1 MADRAS
7 QKAACFCMP
16 LENRRIGRF
25 SSNSKTS
32 FSFSY
37 RSVENWG

>member
-1 MADRAS
+1 MQHTVS

-16 LENRRIGRF
+16 LDMRRSISF
-25 SSNSKTS
+25 SSRGNTS

-37 RSVENWG
+37 RSQLNWG